1 VAPKKQGGKVKV
13 APLEKVAS
21 DLCLTIMF
29 NDESGFVRTLKQNPH
44 YVMTEVKSGET
55 PLHIAVLRYFNN
67 PFFLRYILTYP
78 PSLVLDHLEN
88 DYGYPAFFLAA
99 SYLQD

>member
-1 VAPKKQGGKVKV
+1 MVGPKKQGGKVKV
-13 APLEKVAS
+13 PPLEKVAS

-55 PLHIAVLRYFNN
+55 PLHVAVLRYFTN
-67 PFFLRYILTYP
+67 PFFLRYLLTYP
-78 PSLVLDHLEN
+78 PSLVPDHLEN
-88 DYGYPAFFLAA
+88 D
-99 SYLQD
+99 